1 MGDAQYQCSPGVSIQ
16 AAIDVG
22 RRVTHELGFRPYRV
36 FLVWQE
42 RDRDRRWRCVQELE
56 LIPVRLIALD
66 AVDLELSQHGLNPEG
81 GISLREVSPAQVSED
96 DLRGYLNGQPWGA
109 DTIEREFF
117 FEVRLHERCRPQDV
131 PGSMR
136 HAEGG
141 PRRRRF
147 TLGAEPH
154 LDANGYQWRI
164 GLVDQDIARTRDGED
179 QSTDPDQQRV
189 LPTPRIVP

>member
-1 MGDAQYQCSPGVSIQ
+1 MTVQSAV
-16 AAIDVG
+16 DVG
-22 RRVTHELGFRPYRV
+22 RRVAHELGFRPYRV

-42 RDRDRRWRCVQELE
+42 RGRDRIWRCVQELE
-56 LIPVRLIALD
+56 LVPVRLVALD
-66 AVDLELSQHGLNPEG
+66 AVDLELSQHGLQPEG

-96 DLRGYLNGQPWGA
+96 DLRGYLYGERWGS

-117 FEVRLHERCRPQDV
+117 YEVRLHERCRPQDV

-154 LDANGYQWRI
+154 LDANGYQWRV
-164 GLVDQDIARTRDGED
+164 GLVDQEIGRTRDGED
-179 QSTDPDQQRV
+179 QSTNPDQQRV